1 MAVGIGKELA
11 TLNLAPLLVSNH
23 PSTHP
28 LEREVSSERITLH
41 FYILHDTS
49 EAVT

>member
-23 PSTHP
+23 P

-41 FYILHDTS
+41 FCILHDTS